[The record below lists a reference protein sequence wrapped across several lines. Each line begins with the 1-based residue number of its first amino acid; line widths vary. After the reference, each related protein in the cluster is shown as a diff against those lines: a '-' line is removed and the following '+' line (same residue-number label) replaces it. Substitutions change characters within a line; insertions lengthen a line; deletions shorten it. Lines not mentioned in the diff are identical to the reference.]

1 MGRTPTQVTAPW
13 TAPPVERIEPDRT
26 LGERGQLEAWLDFHR
41 QTLLV
46 KCAGLTAEQLKRR
59 SVAPSGL
66 TLLGLVRHMAE
77 VERWWFR
84 MHAAGEAVELRFTDE
99 HLTDD
104 FDAVDDADAAADLD
118 DFRQEIEVAR
128 AAAANVELDKVV
140 TSRWPG
146 SDRQMT
152 VRWIYVHMV
161 EEYARHNGH
170 ADLLR
175 ESIDGT
181 TGD

>member
-1 MGRTPTQVTAPW
+1 MTAPW
-13 TAPPVERIEPDRT
+13 TAPPIERTEPDRT
-26 LGERGQLEAWLDFHR
+26 LGERAQLEAWLDFHR
-41 QTLLV
+41 HTLLS
-46 KCAGLTAEQLKRR
+46 KCAGLTAEQLKQR
-59 SVAPSGL
+59 SVPPSAL
-66 TLLGLVRHMAE
+66 TLLGLVRHMAD

-84 MHAAGEAVELRFTDE
+84 MHAAGEEVALRFVDE

-104 FDAVDDADAAADLD
+104 FDAVADADAAADLE
-118 DFRQEIEVAR
+118 DFRLEIEVAK
-128 AAAANVELDKVV
+128 AAAADVDLDKVV
-140 TSRWPG
+140 SSLWPG
-146 SDRQMT
+146 SDRQMS
-152 VRWIYVHMV
+152 VRWIYLHMV